1 MIKLNQCLKS
11 LPGMSAKD
19 FRTHWDVY
27 QERLIVLAE
36 KMCARRLVVSTT
48 LNVEAN
54 LQLMIMRG
62 SGVPFDG
69 VVEMWFDRGAGLEEM
84 LDEPEVQGAMESL
97 QDAQD
102 AFVDFARSSFFF
114 STEKALVDG

>member
-1 MIKLNQCLKS
+1 
-11 LPGMSAKD
+11 MSARE

-36 KMCARRLVVSTT
+36 KLGAYRVVVSTT

-69 VVEMWFDRGAGLEEM
+69 VVELWFERGAGLEES
-84 LDEPEVQGAMESL
+84 LEEPGVKEALEDL
-97 QDAQD
+97 QDAQE

-114 STEKALVDG
+114 STETTLVDG